1 MSTISTI
8 GLDLAKKVFQ
18 VHGVDAEGKIVV
30 ARKLRRK
37 EMLAFFAKL
46 APCLVGMEACGSAH
60 NWGREITKLG
70 HTVKLMPPTYVK
82 AYVKRGK
89 TDAGDAAA
97 ICEAVT
103 RPSMSFVPVKGLEQ
117 QGLSMLHSARSQL
130 IGQRTQLINAV
141 RGHLSELGIIAERGL
156 LGLAELAAI
165 VRDESDKRLP
175 ALARAALMILV
186 RHIETISTQI
196 AALDSTLSKENKA
209 SELGPRLETIPSVGP
224 VIASALRA
232 RVTDA
237 KLFENG
243 RHLSA
248 WIGLVPENDST
259 GGKVKQKGLSKKGD
273 RYLRSLLVNGAMAV
287 VRQAQKRPDKYP
299 WVAKLL
305 GRMSAKQAAIAIAN
319 KTARIAW
326 AIMVHGGVYEAGHRA
341 PQYRAEACVAA
352 GQEGLAMG

>member
-1 MSTISTI
+1 MTRITTI
-8 GLDLAKKVFQ
+8 GIDLAKKVFQ
-18 VHGVDAEGKIVV
+18 VHGVDAEGKVVV

-37 EMLAFFAKL
+37 EVLAFFAKL

-60 NWGREITKLG
+60 YWAREIAKLG
-70 HTVKLMPPTYVK
+70 HTVKLMPPKYVK

-89 TDAGDAAA
+89 SDAIDAAA

-117 QGLSMLHSARSQL
+117 QGLSMLHSARTQL

-141 RGHLSELGIIAERGL
+141 RGHLSEIGIIAERGL
-156 LGLAELAAI
+156 LGLGELAAI
-165 VRDESDKRLP
+165 VRDESDQRLP
-175 ALARAALMILV
+175 ATARAALMVLV
-186 RHIETISTQI
+186 RQIETISTEI
-196 AALDSTLSKENKA
+196 SALDSALRKENKA
-209 SELGPRLETIPSVGP
+209 SELGPRLETIPSIGP

-243 RHLSA
+243 RHLAA

-259 GGKVKQKGLSKKGD
+259 GGKVRQNGLSKKGD

-287 VRQAQKRPDKYP
+287 VRQAQIRPDKYP

-341 PQYRAEACVAA
+341 PQYRAEACAAA
-352 GQEGLAMG
+352 G

>member
-1 MSTISTI
+1 MPTITTI

-18 VHGVDAEGKIVV
+18 VHGVDAEGKVV
-30 ARKLRRK
+30 VSRKLRRK
-37 EMLAFFAKL
+37 EVLAFFAKL
-46 APCLVGMEACGSAH
+46 PPCLVGMEACGSAH
-60 NWGREITKLG
+60 YWAREITKLG
-70 HTVKLMPPTYVK
+70 HTVKLMPPKYVK

-103 RPSMSFVPVKGLEQ
+103 RPSMSFVPVKGVEQ

-141 RGHLSELGIIAERGL
+141 RGHLSELGIVAARGL
-156 LGLAELAAI
+156 LGLTELAAI
-165 VRDESDKRLP
+165 VRDRKDQRLP
-175 ALARAALMILV
+175 VSARVALMVLV
-186 RHIETISTQI
+186 RKIETIGSEI
-196 AALDSTLSKENKA
+196 ATLDSVLNKENKT
-209 SELGPRLETIPSVGP
+209 SELGPRLQTIPSVGP

-259 GGKVKQKGLSKKGD
+259 GGKVKQTGLSKKGD

-299 WVAKLL
+299 WVTKLL

-326 AIMVHGGVYEAGHRA
+326 VIMVHGGVYEAGHRA
-341 PQYRAEACVAA
+341 LQYRTQACAA
-352 GQEGLAMG
+352 TG

>member
-1 MSTISTI
+1 MKIITTI

-18 VHGVDAEGKIVV
+18 IHGVDAEGKVVV

-37 EMLAFFAKL
+37 EVLAFFAKL
-46 APCLVGMEACGSAH
+46 PPCLVGMEACGSAH
-60 NWGREITKLG
+60 YWGREIAKLG
-70 HTVKLMPPTYVK
+70 HTVKLMPPRYVK

-103 RPSMSFVPVKGLEQ
+103 RPSMTFVPVKGVEQ

-130 IGQRTQLINAV
+130 VGQRTQLINAV
-141 RGHLSELGIIAERGL
+141 RGHLSELGIVAERGL
-156 LGLAELAAI
+156 LGFAALAEI
-165 VRDESDKRLP
+165 VRDMKDQRLP
-175 ALARAALMILV
+175 VTARAALMILV
-186 RHIETISTQI
+186 RQIEMVSSEIV
-196 AALDSTLSKENKA
+196 ALDTALRKENKA

-224 VIASALRA
+224 VTASALRA

-248 WIGLVPENDST
+248 WIGVVPENDST

-273 RYLRSLLVNGAMAV
+273 RYLRSLLVTGAMAV
-287 VRQAQKRPDKYP
+287 VRQAKIRPDKHR

-305 GRMSAKQAAIAIAN
+305 GRMSKKQAAIAIAN

-326 AIMVHGGVYEAGHRA
+326 AIMVHGGVYEANHRA
-341 PQYRAEACVAA
+341 PQYRGEACAA
-352 GQEGLAMG
+352 NG

>member
-1 MSTISTI
+1 MTTITTI

-18 VHGVDAEGKIVV
+18 VHGVDAEGKVAV

-37 EMLAFFAKL
+37 EVLAFFAKL
-46 APCLVGMEACGSAH
+46 PPCLVGMEACGSAH
-60 NWGREITKLG
+60 YWAREITKLG
-70 HTVKLMPPTYVK
+70 HTVKLMPPRYVK

-89 TDAGDAAA
+89 TDAIDAAA

-103 RPSMSFVPVKGLEQ
+103 RPSMSFVPVKGVEQ
-117 QGLSMLHSARSQL
+117 QGLSMVHSARSQL

-141 RGHLSELGIIAERGL
+141 RGHLSEFGIVAERGL
-156 LGLAELAAI
+156 LGLVELVTI
-165 VRDESDKRLP
+165 VRDESDQRLSVT
-175 ALARAALMILV
+175 ARASLMILV
-186 RHIETISTQI
+186 RQIETLSAEIT
-196 AALDSTLSKENKA
+196 ALDSVLSKENKA

-232 RVTDA
+232 RVTDP

-259 GGKVKQKGLSKKGD
+259 GGKVKQNGLSKKGD

-287 VRQAQKRPDKYP
+287 VRQAQKRPDKHL

-341 PQYRAEACVAA
+341 PQYRAEACAAAAA
-352 GQEGLAMG
+352 G

>member
-1 MSTISTI
+1 MPTITTV

-18 VHGVDAEGKIVV
+18 IHGVDAEGKVAV
-30 ARKLRRK
+30 ARKLRRN
-37 EMLAFFAKL
+37 EVLAFFAKL

-60 NWGREITKLG
+60 YWAREITKLG
-70 HTVKLMPPTYVK
+70 HSVKLMPPKYVK

-103 RPSMSFVPVKGLEQ
+103 RPSMSFVPVKGVEQ

-141 RGHLSELGIIAERGL
+141 RAHLSELGIIAARGL
-156 LGLAELAAI
+156 LGLAELATI
-165 VRDESDKRLP
+165 VLDESDQRLP
-175 ALARAALMILV
+175 ATARAALMILV
-186 RHIETISTQI
+186 RQIEIVSTAI
-196 AALDSTLSKENKA
+196 VALDTALRKENKA

-224 VIASALRA
+224 VTASAFRA
-232 RVTDA
+232 RVTDP
-237 KLFENG
+237 KLFKNG

-248 WIGLVPENDST
+248 WIGTVPENDST

-287 VRQAQKRPDKYP
+287 VQQARIRPDKHP
-299 WVAKLL
+299 WVTKLL

-319 KTARIAW
+319 KTTRIAC

-341 PQYRAEACVAA
+341 AEYRAQACAAA
-352 GQEGLAMG
+352 G